1 MDNQKVDLANFDH
14 IAQLSVWGRAALGRS
29 FIEKR
34 RCGMT
39 GGNSIWRHL
48 CVVQTIL
55 FAGFILYACG
65 AKSSSQASE
74 QMAMKVNSFD
84 GVTMIVKDYQAQKKF
99 YKEVLGLPVE
109 SEYSDAI
116 FFKIGER
123 KLGLFAKGHHKE
135 GDESLEGA
143 QKGISHFEFGVS
155 SETAK
160 QMDEKLKKA
169 GFHAYR
175 DNYKDADGNLF
186 HFNVDG
192 KVNY

>member
-1 MDNQKVDLANFDH
+1 MERIDKH
-14 IAQLSVWGRAALGRS
+14 
-29 FIEKR
+29 KR
-34 RCGMT
+34 RD
-39 GGNSIWRHL
+39 IWKYL
-48 CVVQTIL
+48 LVVQSVL
-55 FAGFILYACG
+55 FAGFISYACG
-65 AKSSSQASE
+65 EGPASQASE
-74 QMAMKVNSFD
+74 QTVMKINSFD
-84 GVTMIVKDYQAQKKF
+84 GVTIIVKDYQAQKKF
-99 YKEVLGLPVE
+99 YKDVLGLPVE

-116 FFKIGER
+116 FFKIGDR

-143 QKGISHFEFGVS
+143 SKGISHFEFGVS

-160 QMDEKLKKA
+160 ELDEKLKKA

-186 HFNVDG
+186 HFNLDG